1 MLRNFT
7 QAFSWICSESRK
19 PLFIY
24 TSLPSPC
31 SRAHGHAQSSFIV
44 MVAFKRW
51 KIDRSVNWVGNCIDL
66 FYSSRGMSGKKFAI
80 HVDIITKIYNIV
92 RWSIFRF
99 LEYRKKYFKITLEKK
114 FLSEFLSNNYY
125 WFNNYSNR
133 VTFHSFSTFSTPR
146 KFYKKNIFS
155 NLSRQQTH
163 RQRWKEEKK

>member
-99 LEYRKKYFKITLEKK
+99 LEYRKKYFKILKK
-114 FLSEFLSNNYY
+114 KI
-125 WFNNYSNR
+125 WKR
-133 VTFHSFSTFSTPR
+133 QR
-146 KFYKKNIFS
+146 NIFVLIIKFSRS
-155 NLSRQQTH
+155 NSSKFISLYIIHEQFNFNRI
-163 RQRWKEEKK
+163 REKGEKRRKECN